1 MKGASPIRRSDRG
14 HESRPS
20 KQADGRPG
28 RHNRA
33 IVTASALAAVAFALL
48 LPQAGSAAAPQYA
61 ALGDSYTSAP
71 GILPL
76 APGAPPQCGQS
87 AHDYPHLIAAA
98 LKLSLTDASCA
109 GAKTED
115 FTEPQSPGQSP
126 QLDALHRTTK
136 VVSVS
141 MGGNDEALFVTL
153 LAGCSIADAGRPNVG
168 APCESQYENFVD
180 EAFAQGQGPREAAF
194 AQVHVRSP
202 KAKLFVVGYPEVTPS
217 NGYCPAAI
225 RWTTG
230 DLKWFREVTVRINA
244 ASSRWAHANDAT
256 FVDTFTPSKGHNAC
270 EALGARW
277 IEPLIGSLTGVP
289 LHPNVTGVEHEALDV
304 GEAMKRA
311 GIS

>member
-1 MKGASPIRRSDRG
+1 MKGVRLIRRSANALTLATLA
-14 HESRPS
+14 S
-20 KQADGRPG
+20 A
-28 RHNRA
+28 
-33 IVTASALAAVAFALL
+33 ASALASAALAIAL
-48 LPQAGSAAAPQYA
+48 ALPQAATAATPQYA
-61 ALGDSYTSAP
+61 ALGDSYTSDP

-76 APGAPPQCGQS
+76 APGAPQQCGQS
-87 AHDYPHLIAAA
+87 AHDYPHLVAAA
-98 LKLSLTDASCA
+98 LKLQLTDASCA

-115 FTEPQSPGQSP
+115 FTGSQSPGQRP
-126 QLDALHRTTK
+126 QFDALHRSTK

-153 LAGCSIADAGRPNVG
+153 LAGCTIVDAGRPNVG
-168 APCESQYENFVD
+168 APCERQYENFVD
-180 EAFAQGQGPREAAF
+180 EAFAQGQPPREAAL
-194 AQVHVRSP
+194 AQVRRRSP
-202 KAKLFVVGYPEVTPS
+202 KAKLFVVGYPEVAPS
-217 NGYCPAAI
+217 DGYCPAAI
-225 RWTTG
+225 PWTTG

-270 EALGARW
+270 EALGTRW

-311 GIS
+311 GIG